1 MLVTGGTGGIG
12 RAAATGLASMGARV
26 GITGRD
32 KARTDRAA
40 AEIAHE
46 SGSTDVD
53 VFVAD
58 MSATYVCWTGAE
70 SSGPS
75 RFLSDGV
82 QDRLVDGRDYVLT
95 RL

>member
-1 MLVTGGTGGIG
+1 MPRGRGSSSSCSSLSTEQVLAAGAPTGKTVLVTGGTVGIG

-32 KARTDRAA
+32 KARTDQAA
-40 AEIAHE
+40 AEIADE

-58 MSATYVCWTGAE
+58 MSSQAE
-70 SSGPS
+70 
-75 RFLSDGV
+75 V
-82 QDRLVDGRDYVLT
+82 
-95 RL
+95 